1 MKRIASFPWART
13 CLLAAFALAGVACTD
28 HDYDFDPTG
37 RDITLLG
44 EDVSFPLGQT
54 GPLTVQDLL
63 GEKMAP
69 FLAPLEDGTC
79 AIQYKGKAVSFAFDE
94 LRNIDGAAPF
104 QRFCDFPISYDFALF
119 TRPENPAFDARGE
132 ADLSG
137 SVPGTVQL
145 QNLSKSLDLSIS
157 GLPAQLASLK
167 SLSLSQKSRIEIT
180 VSVPDCPFIS
190 GTVTPDL
197 TFDMG
202 SFFESDDFPGGLI
215 KIASP
220 LTGGNGYSATTTI
233 QLHKFALD
241 PDCFNPADHTLTVS
255 ASLKFGGTCA
265 ISQPRTS
272 RDRHAKAPKDVKLHV
287 TVIMRDIACQ
297 EIEGTFDYARKS
309 QATFALGD
317 LSAGLMDKLDAD
329 VRFDFLDPAILLD
342 LESNIT
348 IPISAQLELA
358 ARQNKVKYAEV
369 KDIPFEFPVP
379 APGTTAKKRLR
390 LAKDPATVPGE
401 EPFALDFTSLLA
413 RIPDDILI
421 TANAATRSDRTAV
434 LRIGENYRV
443 TVSPQIIIPL
453 SFGPDTKVAL
463 QNTVS
468 VPAQL
473 GTLIRKNT
481 FQVKGVID
489 NGFPLQ
495 LAFSLVMVDGD
506 GAALTETVRQTLA
519 ADAASDISLTLTGLP
534 GADLSR
540 LASAVLSF
548 EAEGIPDG
556 RPVKTDDAVQVSLHA
571 VIPGGIHLEL

>member
-1 MKRIASFPWART
+1 MKRISSITWVRVS
-13 CLLAAFALAGVACTD
+13 LLVAIALAGGACTD
-28 HDYDFDPTG
+28 HDYDFDPAG

-44 EDVSFPLGQT
+44 EDVTFPLGQA
-54 GPLTVQDLL
+54 GPLTVQDLM

-69 FLAPLEDGTC
+69 FLTPLEDGTC
-79 AIQYKGKAVSFAFDE
+79 AIQYQGKAVSFVFDE

-119 TRPENPAFDARGE
+119 ARPEAPAFDARGE

-137 SVPGTVQL
+137 SIPGTVQL
-145 QNLSKSLDLSIS
+145 QNLTKSLDVSIS

-167 SLSLSQKSRIEIT
+167 ALSLSQKSRLEIT
-180 VSVPDCPFIS
+180 VSIPDCLLTG

-215 KIASP
+215 RIDSP
-220 LTGGNGYSATTTI
+220 LTAENGYSVATTI
-233 QLHKFALD
+233 PLHKFALD
-241 PDCFNPADHTLTVS
+241 PDSFNPSDHTLTVS
-255 ASLKFGGTCA
+255 ASLKFSGTCA
-265 ISQPRTS
+265 ISRPRTN
-272 RDRHAKAPKDVKLHV
+272 RDRHAKAPKDAKLHV

-309 QATFALGD
+309 QVTFALGD
-317 LSAGLMDKLDAD
+317 LSAGLADQLAGD
-329 VRFDFLDPAILLD
+329 VRFDFLAPEILLD
-342 LESNIT
+342 IESNIT

-369 KDIPFEFPVP
+369 KNIPFLFPVP
-379 APGTTAKKRLR
+379 EPGATAKKRLR
-390 LAKDPATVPGE
+390 LAKEPVQVPGE
-401 EPFALDFTSLLA
+401 ESVALDFTSLLS
-413 RIPDDILI
+413 RIPDDMLI
-421 TANAATRSDRTAV
+421 TAHAATLSDRTAV

-443 TVSPQIIIPL
+443 SVSPRIIIPL
-453 SFGPDTKVAL
+453 QFGPDTRVAIRK
-463 QNTVS
+463 TVA

-473 GTLIRKNT
+473 GALVRKNT
-481 FQVKGVID
+481 FQVQGVID
-489 NGFPLQ
+489 NGFPLR
-495 LAFSLVMVDGD
+495 LAFSLVMVDAD

-519 ADAASDISLTLTGLP
+519 ADAASDISLTLAKLP
-534 GADLSR
+534 EADLTQ

-556 RPVKTDDAVQVSLHA
+556 RPVKTDDAIQVSLHA